1 MVAII
6 PILSLWLPILLSAV
20 AVFIISSVIHMVLGY
35 HKNDFV
41 ALPSE
46 KQMMDDL
53 RKHKIPPGDYMF
65 PKANSMKEMGSP
77 EFLEKM
83 KQGPVGMI
91 TIMNSGSPN
100 MAKELS
106 LWFVYS
112 IIVGVFAAYVAG
124 RALPSQER
132 IILQCSDFA
141 GVTAFVGYSLAL
153 LQNSIWYKRN
163 WAATFKSM
171 FDGLIY
177 ALFTAG
183 IFGWLW
189 PGI

>member
-1 MVAII
+1 MV

-20 AVFIISSVIHMVLGY
+20 AVFIVSSIIHMVLGY

-46 KQMMDDL
+46 KEVMDDL
-53 RKHKIPPGDYMF
+53 HKYNIPPGDYSF
-65 PKANSMKEMGSP
+65 PRAKNMKEMGSP
-77 EFLEKM
+77 EFIEKM
-83 KQGPVGMI
+83 KQGPVGMM
-91 TIMNSGSPN
+91 TIVKSGPPS
-100 MAKELS
+100 MGKELMV
-106 LWFVYS
+106 WFIYS
-112 IIVGVFAAYVAG
+112 IIVGIFAAYVAG
-124 RALPSQER
+124 RALPEGAHYLSVFR
-132 IILQCSDFA
+132 FA

-163 WAATFKSM
+163 WAATLKSM

-177 ALFTAG
+177 ALFTGG

-189 PGI
+189 PAM

>member
-1 MVAII
+1 MV

-35 HKNDFV
+35 HANDYKGF
-41 ALPSE
+41 PSE
-46 KQMMDDL
+46 KQVMDDI
-53 RKHKIPPGDYMF
+53 RKNNIPPGDYMF

-83 KQGPVGMI
+83 KQGPVGVI
-91 TIMNSGSPN
+91 TIMKSGSPN
-100 MAKELS
+100 MTKELAF
-106 LWFVYS
+106 WFIYS

-124 RALPSQER
+124 RALPEGAHYLSVFR
-132 IILQCSDFA
+132 FA

-171 FDGLIY
+171 FDGFLY
-177 ALFTAG
+177 ALFTGG

-189 PGI
+189 PGL

>member
-1 MVAII
+1 MA
-6 PILSLWLPILLSAV
+6 LWLPILLSAV
-20 AVFIISSVIHMVLGY
+20 AVFILSSIIHMVLGY
-35 HKNDFV
+35 HADDYK
-41 ALPSE
+41 AIPSE
-46 KQMMDDL
+46 KQVMDDL
-53 RKHKIPPGDYMF
+53 SKISIPSGDYMF
-65 PKANSMKEMGSP
+65 PKASSMKEMGSP

-83 KQGPVGMI
+83 KQGPVGVI
-91 TIMNSGSPN
+91 TIMKSGSPN

-106 LWFVYS
+106 LWFIYS

-124 RALPSQER
+124 RALTEGAHYLSVFR
-132 IILQCSDFA
+132 FV

-189 PGI
+189 PTV